1 MPPFFLALIAAAAAT
16 LGGREAVR
24 VARLSASLG
33 AGAALLSACWTAAA
47 IGCALSAWLGSE
59 IAGQL
64 APEGKAML
72 VGIALLLAGL
82 ELMIRAPGRAPA
94 EPTRSFGAILLVL
107 AAAQLTSAAGFLVFA
122 LAGATAAPGLAAAGG
137 AAGSGAVLTA
147 AWTAGGDWEK
157 RLPLNALRYATA
169 ALLLAAALVVG
180 LSARGLLG

>member
-1 MPPFFLALIAAAAAT
+1 MPSGASCPAISDPSQAD
-16 LGGREAVR
+16 
-24 VARLSASLG
+24 SAQP
-33 AGAALLSACWTAAA
+33 
-47 IGCALSAWLGSE
+47 I
-59 IAGQL
+59 
-64 APEGKAML
+64 
-72 VGIALLLAGL
+72 
-82 ELMIRAPGRAPA
+82 
-94 EPTRSFGAILLVL
+94 